1 MQLLLEHEI
10 HSNLQTYWAQFAS
23 ATDSL
28 LKYGLIFQWDFLIA
42 LFEYFAASV

>member
-28 LKYGLIFQWDFLIA
+28 LKYGLIFQWDFLIP